1 MLNVSCMEEK
11 MKIVTKILLAISFVA
26 FSPQSSAEAI
36 RTGTHYVIAE
46 SLNVRTAPSANSDIA
61 RKLSKGS
68 KVEVFELKK
77 GWARVTDYI
86 ELTQTEKAALWV
98 SAKYLSD
105 KIEERAKCKV
115 LDVDT
120 SKTYSGGCKNGLAHG
135 KGVAKGRDFYRG
147 SFVNGNN
154 HGYGVYEWGPKSD
167 WARDRY
173 EGEWNNGERTGY
185 GVYEWGPKS
194 DWARDRY
201 EGEWNNGER
210 TGYGEY
216 SSNNKLANS
225 KVEKGRYVQ
234 RGLFSK
240 GRFTHICESKNNCQK
255 ITDTKTITKSQ
266 LKKLMGDA
274 ILKSIELDDSSIPVE
289 SRGELG
295 VCLSDIFLG
304 SILDDGKSAYTEDE
318 LNSLLPELQSKMM
331 INMLG
336 LSLDKEGLLRRIEKC
351 SMRSVKK
358 GFKNV
363 SFNSLVL
370 NMEDFKYE
378 NIKVSGNGL
387 FMVNQFVLRNDA
399 GSTNMIMVNVDSLE
413 NKTEILDKC
422 SNPMQGCEVVVYGR
436 VENDDYENILEA
448 RIIELKP

>member
-154 HGYGVYEWGPKSD
+154 H
-167 WARDRY
+167 
-173 EGEWNNGERTGY
+173 GY

>member
-1 MLNVSCMEEK
+1 
-11 MKIVTKILLAISFVA
+11 
-26 FSPQSSAEAI
+26 
-36 RTGTHYVIAE
+36 
-46 SLNVRTAPSANSDIA
+46 
-61 RKLSKGS
+61 
-68 KVEVFELKK
+68 
-77 GWARVTDYI
+77 
-86 ELTQTEKAALWV
+86 
-98 SAKYLSD
+98 
-105 KIEERAKCKV
+105 
-115 LDVDT
+115 
-120 SKTYSGGCKNGLAHG
+120 
-135 KGVAKGRDFYRG
+135 
-147 SFVNGNN
+147 
-154 HGYGVYEWGPKSD
+154 
-167 WARDRY
+167 
-173 EGEWNNGERTGY
+173 
-185 GVYEWGPKS
+185 
-194 DWARDRY
+194 
-201 EGEWNNGER
+201 
-210 TGYGEY
+210 
-216 SSNNKLANS
+216 
-225 KVEKGRYVQ
+225 
-234 RGLFSK
+234 
-240 GRFTHICESKNNCQK
+240 
-255 ITDTKTITKSQ
+255 
-266 LKKLMGDA
+266 MGDA

>member
-1 MLNVSCMEEK
+1 MEEK

-154 HGYGVYEWGPKSD
+154 H
-167 WARDRY
+167 
-173 EGEWNNGERTGY
+173 GY

>member
-1 MLNVSCMEEK
+1 MIGDVSCMEEK

-154 HGYGVYEWGPKSD
+154 H
-167 WARDRY
+167 
-173 EGEWNNGERTGY
+173 GY